1 MTYEEF
7 LHQIKT
13 MPASE
18 DCPVLETL
26 HLLSGRWTAF
36 ILYELQK
43 HESIRFGELKKSI
56 KGITNSMLSGT
67 LKTLEAE
74 GIVIRE
80 QFNEIPPRVEYSLSE
95 AGRDMCAIYYEIAKW
110 GEKHRRVSAKTSLS

>member
-7 LHQIKT
+7 QKIIKT
-13 MPASE
+13 MPANE
-18 DCPVLETL
+18 DYPILDTL
-26 HLLSGRWTAF
+26 RLLSGRWTTF
-36 ILYELQK
+36 VIYEIQQ
-43 HESIRFGELKKSI
+43 HERMRFGELKKSI
-56 KGITNSMLSGT
+56 NGITNSMLSST

-95 AGRDMCAIYYEIAKW
+95 AGKDMCAIYYEIAKW
-110 GEKHRRVSAKTSLS
+110 SEKYRRNAD

>member
-43 HESIRFGELKKSI
+43 YDSIRFGELKK
-56 KGITNSMLSGT
+56 KLNGITNSMLSST
-67 LKTLEAE
+67 LKTLETE
-74 GIVIRE
+74 GIVVRE

-110 GEKHRRVSAKTSLS
+110 GEKHKHIFE

>member
-7 LHQIKT
+7 QHLIKT

-18 DCPVLETL
+18 DCPVLDTL
-26 HLLSGRWTAF
+26 RLLSGRWTSF
-36 ILYELQK
+36 IIYELQK
-43 HESIRFGELKKSI
+43 HDRVRFGELRKNLPS
-56 KGITNSMLSGT
+56 ITNSMLSST

-110 GEKHRRVSAKTSLS
+110 GAKYHRDI

>member
-7 LHQIKT
+7 QQMIKT
-13 MPASE
+13 MPAAE
-18 DCPVLETL
+18 DCPVLRTL
-26 HLLSGRWTAF
+26 SLLGGRWTSF
-36 ILYELQK
+36 IIYELQK
-43 HESIRFGELKKSI
+43 HEKVRFGELKKNLH
-56 KGITNSMLSGT
+56 GITNSMLSST

-95 AGRDMCAIYYEIAKW
+95 AGRDMCAIYYEIARW
-110 GEKHRRVSAKTSLS
+110 GAKHQRPSNAQ

>member
-7 LHQIKT
+7 QKIIKT

-18 DCPVLETL
+18 DYPILDTL
-26 HLLSGRWTAF
+26 RLLSGRWTTF
-36 ILYELQK
+36 VIYEIQQ
-43 HESIRFGELKKSI
+43 HERMRFGELKKSI
-56 KGITNSMLSGT
+56 NGITNSMLSST

-95 AGRDMCAIYYEIAKW
+95 AGKDMCAIYYEIAKW
-110 GEKHRRVSAKTSLS
+110 SEKYRRNAD

>member
-7 LHQIKT
+7 LKMIKT

-18 DCPVLETL
+18 DCPVLRTL
-26 HLLSGRWTAF
+26 NLLGGRWTSY
-36 ILYELQK
+36 IIYELQK
-43 HESIRFGELKKSI
+43 YEKVRFGELKKNLH
-56 KGITNSMLSGT
+56 GITNSMLSST
-67 LKTLEAE
+67 LKTLETE

-95 AGRDMCAIYYEIAKW
+95 AGRDMCAIYYEIARW
-110 GEKHRRVSAKTSLS
+110 GAKYHHPDKTQ